1 MTAGAA
7 AGMFRQSRP
16 VEPAMTEAAHPSL
29 QGRVVII
36 TGGARGIG
44 REMAL
49 TLLKAGARVAVTAA
63 RSADDLAAI
72 AAEGER
78 IAGPG
83 RLIALRADVTSRE
96 ECAEVVAR
104 TLSAFGA
111 LHALVNNAGRGML
124 ELSPVFNT
132 AAPRFWEVDAEG
144 WQRIIQIN
152 LVGAFFMAHAAAPQ
166 MVKQGFGRIVNVST
180 SPQTMVR
187 KGYSPYGPS
196 KAGLEA
202 ATSVWA
208 KDLEGTGVTCNV
220 ILPGGATDTKFIPG
234 DGPDRRGADGML
246 LPADILNPVILW
258 LLSDAANGVTAHRFI
273 GRLWDASLPEEQ
285 AAAKAKQPQVA
296 LPTIL

>member
-1 MTAGAA
+1 MTQA
-7 AGMFRQSRP
+7 P
-16 VEPAMTEAAHPSL
+16 HPSL
-29 QGRVVII
+29 TDRVVLV

-49 TLLKAGARVAVTAA
+49 ALLRAGARLAVTAA
-63 RSADDLAAI
+63 RSPEELAAI
-72 AAEGER
+72 AEEAER

-96 ECAEVVAR
+96 DCAEVVAR

-111 LHALVNNAGRGML
+111 IHALVNNAGRGMR
-124 ELSPVFNT
+124 ELSPVFTT
-132 AAPRFWEVDAEG
+132 AAPRFFEVDAEG
-144 WQRIIQIN
+144 WKRIIEIN
-152 LVGAFFMAHAAAPQ
+152 LIGAFLMAHAAAPH
-166 MVKQGFGRIVNVST
+166 MVAQGFGRIVNVST

-202 ATSVWA
+202 ATAVWA

-273 GRLWDASLPEEQ
+273 GRLWDPSLPPDE

-296 LPTIL
+296 LPAIL

>member
-1 MTAGAA
+1 MTA
-7 AGMFRQSRP
+7 
-16 VEPAMTEAAHPSL
+16 THPSL
-29 QGRVVII
+29 ADRVVLI

-49 TLLKAGARVAVTAA
+49 ALLRAGARVAVTAA

-72 AAEGER
+72 AADAEA

-83 RLIALRADVTSRE
+83 RLVALRADVASRDD
-96 ECAEVVAR
+96 CAEVVSR
-104 TLSAFGA
+104 TLIAFGA

-144 WQRIIQIN
+144 WQRVIQIN
-152 LVGAFFMAHAAAPQ
+152 LVGAFLMAHAAAPH
-166 MVKQGFGRIVNVST
+166 MVRQGFGRIVNVST

-196 KAGLEA
+196 KAALEA

-208 KDLEGTGVTCNV
+208 KDLDGTGVTCNV

-234 DGPDRRGADGML
+234 DGPNRRGADGML

-258 LLSDAANGVTAHRFI
+258 LLSDAANGVTASRFI
-273 GRLWDASLPEEQ
+273 GRLWDAALPPDE
-285 AAAKAKQPQVA
+285 AAARARQPQVA
-296 LPTIL
+296 QPSIL

>member
-1 MTAGAA
+1 MTA
-7 AGMFRQSRP
+7 
-16 VEPAMTEAAHPSL
+16 AAHPSL
-29 QGRVVII
+29 RDRVVLI

-49 TLLKAGARVAVTAA
+49 ALLAAGARIVVTAA

-72 AAEGER
+72 AAEAEA

-96 ECAEVVAR
+96 DCAEVVAR
-104 TLSAFGA
+104 TLGAFGA
-111 LHALVNNAGRGML
+111 IHALVNNAGRGML

-132 AAPRFWEVDAEG
+132 AAPRFWEIDAEG
-144 WQRIIQIN
+144 WERIIRIN
-152 LVGAFFMAHAAAPQ
+152 LVGAFFMAHAAAPH
-166 MVKQGFGRIVNVST
+166 MVAQGFGRIVNVST

-208 KDLEGTGVTCNV
+208 KDLAGTGVTCNV
-220 ILPGGATDTKFIPG
+220 VLPGGATDTKFIPG
-234 DGPDRRGADGML
+234 SGPHRRGADGML
-246 LPADILNPVILW
+246 LPADILNPAILW
-258 LLSDAANGVTAHRFI
+258 LLSDAADGVTAQRII
-273 GRLWDASLPEEQ
+273 GRLWDPSLPPEA
-285 AAAKAKQPQVA
+285 AAAKALQPQVA